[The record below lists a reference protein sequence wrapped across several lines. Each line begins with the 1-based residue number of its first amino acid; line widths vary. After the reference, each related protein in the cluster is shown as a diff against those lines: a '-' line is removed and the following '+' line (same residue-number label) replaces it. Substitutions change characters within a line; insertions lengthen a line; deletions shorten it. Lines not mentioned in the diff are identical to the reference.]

1 MARLFNVEVFHRT
14 IAGASSSA
22 PVYHSGEGHYALLG
36 SADVLTAQI
45 LVEASPTYPAV
56 VTVTYELSN
65 NTQEE
70 TWIVNTGLTQTVT
83 AATAAGM
90 PAQAYLR
97 IVFDDFVL
105 PAYGRFAVSSDV
117 EGVTVR
123 IIVCGR
129 TN

>member
-14 IAGASSSA
+14 ISGASSSP
-22 PVYHSGEGHYALLG
+22 PVYHSGEAHNALLG
-36 SADVLTAQI
+36 SADVLAAQI
-45 LVEASPTYPAV
+45 LVEASPTFPAV

-65 NTQEE
+65 STQEE
-70 TWIVNTGLTQTVT
+70 TWVINTGITQTVT
-83 AATAAGM
+83 AATAADM

-97 IVFDDFVL
+97 VGSSDSAL
-105 PAYGRFAVSSDV
+105 TAYGRFAVTSDV
-117 EGVTVR
+117 AGVTVR